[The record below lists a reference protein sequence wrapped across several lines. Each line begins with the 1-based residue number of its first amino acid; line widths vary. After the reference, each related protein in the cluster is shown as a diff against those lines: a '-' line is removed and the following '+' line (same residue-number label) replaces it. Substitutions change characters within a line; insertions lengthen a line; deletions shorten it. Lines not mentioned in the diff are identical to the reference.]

1 MELNNLLRLG
11 VEKLKDIQYSNPILE
26 SRLLL
31 AYILEV
37 DEVYILING
46 NIEIDKVDEKNF
58 FELIELRK
66 NGYPLQY
73 IINNANFMGLDFYV
87 EEGVLIPRSD
97 TEVLV
102 EYLLDYIDE
111 LESDDIKLLDIGI
124 GSGAIVLSTAYFKP
138 FIKAYGIDIEDKP
151 IKVTKKNIEKFGLKN
166 VELFKGDLLK
176 PIDREEYYNYFNII
190 ASNPPY
196 IETDTIEELQI
207 EIKGYEPKSALD
219 GGADGLIFYR
229 EIAEKSKKFLSDSGL
244 LIFEI
249 GYNQGVEVSEILRIN
264 GFKNIKI
271 LKDIQGLD
279 RVVLGIK

>member
-207 EIKGYEPKSALD
+207 EIKGYEPKRALN